1 MNSGGTSTVKNKRY
15 LRLLTIWF
23 VATSVCA
30 SPLTAQYSGRRD
42 ASRADL
48 EIRRDSL
55 AARMVGMSD
64 DELREMERE
73 LAAVEQ
79 RLRLGDY
86 RPGDVVG
93 LKVRGQPQW
102 TGSFTVQPDQT
113 MMLPG
118 VPPIDLE
125 GALYSEAPAII
136 QAGLATVLRD
146 PQVEIDSRLR
156 VAVVGEVK
164 EPGYYDVSGSMLVS
178 DVLMLAGGPTAAA
191 ANEKL
196 RVRRLG
202 ETYLSGPE
210 LSAPG
215 LTLDDLG
222 VLPGDSFDM
231 PNKEGKY
238 LLIRNIALG
247 LGAVASALAIIA
259 LIGN

>member
-1 MNSGGTSTVKNKRY
+1 M
-15 LRLLTIWF
+15 LLTVWF
-23 VATSVCA
+23 VSASVFV
-30 SPLTAQYSGRRD
+30 SPLAAQYSGRRD
-42 ASRADL
+42 ATRMDL

-55 AARMVGMSD
+55 AARMVDMRG
-64 DELREMERE
+64 DELREIERE

-113 MMLPG
+113 LLLPG

-125 GALYSEAPAII
+125 GTLYSEAPPII
-136 QAGLATVLRD
+136 EAGLATVLRD
-146 PQVEIDSRLR
+146 PQVEIDSRMR
-156 VAVVGEVK
+156 VAVVGEFK

-178 DVLMLAGGPTAAA
+178 DVLMLAGGPTNAAA
-191 ANEKL
+191 IEKL
-196 RVRRLG
+196 KVRRLG
-202 ETYLSGPE
+202 ETYVDGPV
-210 LSAPG
+210 LAAAG

-222 VLPGDSFDM
+222 IQPGDAFEM

-238 LLIRNIALG
+238 NLVRNLALAM
-247 LGAVASALAIIA
+247 GALASAIAIIA
-259 LIGN
+259 IVF